1 MEESKRQIKGSTIIL
16 IILYIIIIGILS
28 LITTFNFIKINELK
42 NKNKDIKLKLE
53 TANKELNTLKEEQTV
68 LVTKIDDLNNI
79 DKKTEELK
87 KEVFELASKV
97 EQKIQNKET
106 NKKIA
111 YITFDDGP
119 YYLTDSVLALLKEK
133 KVKATFFTIGLNKEK
148 CFDNPSA
155 SCSET
160 YKKIVDGGHTI
171 ANHTYSHL
179 IFNGLYSSVDSF
191 ITQVDKQEEL
201 IYSKTGAKTNILR
214 FPGGSATARS
224 LKNGIISKLKE
235 KGYGWVDWTAQ
246 DGDGGNL
253 TSTTTAWSNFT
264 SSINSDIEVVL
275 FHDYNRYT
283 YEILGDAI
291 DYLEKKDYILLPLFY
306 ESVMVNK

>member
-1 MEESKRQIKGSTIIL
+1 MAESKRQIKGSTIIL
-16 IILYIIIIGILS
+16 IILYIIIIGTLS
-28 LITTFNFIKINELK
+28 LITTFNFIKINEIK
-42 NKNKDIKLKLE
+42 KQDKDIKLKLE

-111 YITFDDGP
+111 YLTFDDGP

-264 SSINSDIEVVL
+264 NSINSDIEVVL
-275 FHDYNRYT
+275 FHDYNKYT
-283 YEILGDAI
+283 YAILGDAI

>member
-1 MEESKRQIKGSTIIL
+1 MAESKKQIKGSTIIL

-87 KEVFELASKV
+87 KEVFELAQQV
-97 EQKIQNKET
+97 ETKIQNKET

-119 YYLTDSVLALLKEK
+119 YYLTDSVLSLLKEK

-264 SSINSDIEVVL
+264 NSINSDIEVVL
-275 FHDYNRYT
+275 FHDYNKYT
-283 YEILGDAI
+283 YAILGDAI

>member
-1 MEESKRQIKGSTIIL
+1 MAESKKQIKGSTIIL

-53 TANKELNTLKEEQTV
+53 TANKDLNTLKEEQTV
-68 LVTKIDDLNNI
+68 LVSKIDDLNNI

-87 KEVFELASKV
+87 KEVFELAQQV
-97 EQKIQNKET
+97 ETKIQNKET

-264 SSINSDIEVVL
+264 NSINSDIEVVL
-275 FHDYNRYT
+275 FHDYNKYT
-283 YEILGDAI
+283 YAILGDAI